1 MSASLT
7 AGRQFSIPSVPAA
20 GTAAKLFAGG
30 LAGLALWEIW
40 GRVIAPMVMGGPL
53 EPQGLVMA
61 LAGSLFG
68 LTLPGAAATAVHIAI
83 GVIGYPIAYWVVSR
97 GFRRWAPVFDAA
109 IWLGFTLFMVS
120 LVAAGKASGTA
131 FALWSLVTV
140 LSATRLVN
148 RNEVLANALS
158 WGNFT
163 WFNALGIMAP
173 IAGMPFLL
181 IGAADLLSLMSWAGH
196 VIYGATAVLVFELW
210 TRNKSA

>member
-1 MSASLT
+1 MSTSVTAS
-7 AGRQFSIPSVPAA
+7 RQFSVPAIPAA
-20 GTAAKLFAGG
+20 GTAVKLFAGG

-40 GRVIAPMVMGGPL
+40 GRLVAPMVMGGPL

-61 LAGSLFG
+61 LAGKLFG
-68 LTLPGAAATAVHIAI
+68 LSLPGGIATAVHVAI
-83 GVIGYPIAYWVVSR
+83 GVIGYPLAYWIVSR
-97 GFRRWAPVFDAA
+97 GFRRWAPVFDAG
-109 IWLGFTLFMVS
+109 IWIAFILFMVT

-131 FALWSLVTV
+131 ITLWSLVTV
-140 LSATRLVN
+140 LSATRLFN
-148 RNEVLANALS
+148 RNEALANALS

-181 IGAADLLSLMSWAGH
+181 VGAADLLSLMSWAGH

-210 TRNKSA
+210 SRRTA